1 MATVTESG
9 SESDRTTELQE
20 QTRASTQESV
30 STPGSRIQTET
41 PGGTRN
47 IVREPA
53 GMQVTIV
60 LDVGGLP

>member
-20 QTRASTQESV
+20 QTRTGTQESV
-30 STPGSRIQTET
+30 STPGLRTQTET

-47 IVREPA
+47 IVKEPA

-60 LDVGGLP
+60 IDIGGLA